1 MSLDTM
7 GKWLGVLLVAGYGA
21 LVALEL
27 VRYFRSALAAP
38 DEAPDAPSA
47 RASRRIVWLWVLGA
61 FAVSRLLVALV
72 CAIAYRVEGQGL
84 EGFLRVFYDKLF
96 PWDARHYIHIIEN
109 GYVNFGDEALFI
121 VFFPF
126 FPLLCR
132 NLTFI
137 TGMSAEVAAF
147 TVSNAALLASGAVL
161 WRLAELDGGE
171 AVGRRAMLL
180 LMFCPVTYFYS
191 ISYSE
196 STFLLVTLLAVYC
209 ARQRRFPLAVLFGA
223 MAANTRVLGM
233 ATAIPIFWE
242 LLRREREGWGSDM
255 PPKSV
260 IARRIGLCVL
270 KVLPVALGFMAYLCV
285 NWRLFGTPTQ
295 FMVFQREHWFQQFG
309 DIGNTFRYSLVNA
322 LQYDDILYRYG
333 VWWPQVILLPAVPL
347 LVFFS
352 RKRERPGDTAYA
364 LVYHYVAFAPTWL
377 LSGLRYA
384 SCSYALYPMLA
395 RLPKKRLGFI
405 LMLTLEI
412 ALLAGATWLGL
423 WKTKIY

>member
-1 MSLDTM
+1 MDLDAL
-7 GKWLGVLLVAGYGA
+7 GKWLGVLLVVGYVT

-27 VRYFRSALAAP
+27 IRYFRSALAAP
-38 DEAPDAPSA
+38 CEAPAASSE
-47 RASRRIVWLWVLGA
+47 RASRRRVWLWVLGA
-61 FAVSRLLVALV
+61 FVVSRLLVALV
-72 CAIAYRVEGQGL
+72 CAIAHRAESQTL
-84 EGFLRVFYDKLF
+84 EGFLGAFYDQLF

-109 GYVNFGDEALFI
+109 GYVNYGDEALFI

-137 TGMSAEVAAF
+137 TGMSAETAAF
-147 TVSNAALLASGAVL
+147 LVSNMALLTSGVVL
-161 WRLAELDGGE
+161 WRLTEMDGGE
-171 AVGRRAMLL
+171 VMGRRAMLL

-196 STFLLVTLLAVYC
+196 STFLLATLLAVYC
-209 ARQRRFPLAVLFGA
+209 ARNRRFPLAVLFGA
-223 MAANTRVLGM
+223 MAANARVLGM

-242 LLRREREGWGSDM
+242 LLRREREGWGNDM
-255 PPKSV
+255 PPKGV

-270 KVLPVALGFMAYLCV
+270 KVLPVALGFAAYLCV
-285 NWRLFGTPTQ
+285 NWQLFGTPTQ

-322 LQYDDILYRYG
+322 LEYDDILYRYG
-333 VWWPQVILLPAVPL
+333 VWWPQVILLPAIPL

-352 RKRERPGDTAYA
+352 RKREWPGDTAYA

-384 SCSYALYPMLA
+384 SCNYALYPMLA

-412 ALLAGATWLGL
+412 ALLAGAAWLGL